1 MASLP
6 WLPITELNSKT
17 SAWPPRLLCD
27 LPITPSLP
35 APTSS
40 PTTLP
45 PPESILFS
53 CLGRPHLRRPHL
65 RLRSYYCLSLKLPC
79 VLQVAP
85 SRPDLCLIHHH
96 NKEAL
101 PTSLPKRACSCP
113 SLPSSHVLFV
123 FTAQN
128 FVYILF

>member
-17 SAWPPRLLCD
+17 SAWPSRLLCD

-45 PPESILFS
+45 PPESILFRYP
-53 CLGRPHLRRPHL
+53 GRPHLRL
-65 RLRSYYCLSLKLPC
+65 CSYHCFSLKLPC

-85 SRPDLCLIHHH
+85 SLPDLCLIHHRF
-96 NKEAL
+96 KEAL

-123 FTAQN
+123 FTAPN
-128 FVYILF
+128 FIYILF